1 MKIGV
6 IGIGQIGGTIAKKL
20 AKTGHMVK
28 VANSKGIDSVA
39 DFAKEIGAIAADL
52 QTVGVDIDVL
62 ILSVPTPSIADLPKS
77 LWANLSPD
85 TVIVDTGNY
94 YPEFR
99 DARID
104 EIDKGQP
111 ESLWVS
117 EVAGR
122 KVVKAF
128 NMLLAHSLANL
139 GKNPKQSNR
148 LAMWV
153 AGDDDHQKHLI
164 MGLVDECG
172 FDTLDGG
179 DLANSWKQQPNS
191 AGYCCDYTAD
201 ELRQSRKNSAQTA
214 DSVRQN
220 RAYALG
226 ELPKLTGGDF
236 SHENVI
242 KANRML
248 NV

>member
-1 MKIGV
+1 MNIGI
-6 IGIGQIGGTIAKKL
+6 IGIGQIGGTIAQKL
-20 AKTGHMVK
+20 AKKGYIVK
-28 VANSKGIDSVA
+28 IANSKGIDNVA
-39 DFAKEIGAIAADL
+39 DFAKAIGAIPADL

-62 ILSVPTPSIADLPKS
+62 ILSVPTPSIRQLPKS

-85 TVIVDTGNY
+85 TVIVDTANY

-117 EVAGR
+117 DVTGR
-122 KVVKAF
+122 SVIKAF
-128 NMLLAHSLANL
+128 NMLLAHSLAHL
-139 GKNPKQSNR
+139 GKNIGEQDR
-148 LAMWV
+148 LAMWIS
-153 AGDDDHQKHLI
+153 GDDDRQKHLI

-172 FDTLDGG
+172 FDALDGG
-179 DLANSWKQQPNS
+179 DLANSWRQQPNS
-191 AGYCCDYTAD
+191 AGYCCDYNAD
-201 ELRQSRKNSAQTA
+201 ELRQSRKNSTQTA

-220 RAYALG
+220 RAYAAG

-242 KANRML
+242 KANRIL

>member
-39 DFAKEIGAIAADL
+39 DFAKEIGAIPADL

-77 LWANLSPD
+77 LWSNLSPD

-104 EIDKGQP
+104 AIDKGQP

-117 EVAGR
+117 DMVGREVI
-122 KVVKAF
+122 KAF
-128 NMLLAHSLANL
+128 NMLLAHSLAHL
-139 GKNPKQSNR
+139 GKNKGEQGR

-153 AGDDDHQKHLI
+153 AGNDESQKRLV
-164 MGLVDECG
+164 MSLVDAYG
-172 FDTLDGG
+172 FDALDGG
-179 DLANSWKQQPNS
+179 DLANSWQQQPNS

-201 ELRQSRKNSAQTA
+201 ELRQIRKNSAQTA

-220 RAYALG
+220 RTYAAA

-242 KANRML
+242 KANRIL